1 MSEVLSTTKLSS
13 RGQVVIPE
21 SIREQLGLKPG
32 DQFIVVGQ
40 GDVVMLKVITPPSID
55 EYDELKKTLRAQ
67 ARQAGLKKSE
77 IKDAIKKVRAK
88 K

>member
-77 IKDAIKKVRAK
+77 IKDSIKKVRAK